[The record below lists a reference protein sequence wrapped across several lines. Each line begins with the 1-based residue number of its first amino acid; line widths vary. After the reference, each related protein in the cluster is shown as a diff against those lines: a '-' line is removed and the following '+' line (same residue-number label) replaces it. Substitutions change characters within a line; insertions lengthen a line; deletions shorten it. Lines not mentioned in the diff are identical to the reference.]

1 MPKATKQVIPKKFEM
16 LKAQKER
23 NTTKFEMSKVTKIS
37 EKPKFEMLGN
47 KAAGNPTGY
56 F

>member
-1 MPKATKQVIPKKFEM
+1 MPKAPTPSTPKKFEM
-16 LKAQKER
+16 LKAMKEPR
-23 NTTKFEMSKVTKIS
+23 TTKFEMSKATGPS
-37 EKPKFEMLGN
+37 DKPKFEMLGN

>member
-1 MPKATKQVIPKKFEM
+1 MPKASKQLVPKKFEM

-23 NTTKFEMSKVTKIS
+23 NTTKFIMSKTSKTA
-37 EKPKFEMLGN
+37 EAPKFEMLGN
-47 KAAGNPTGY
+47 RAAGTLTGY